1 MLCLVIIYFVD
12 ESVTINGVISD
23 RARLLQDRARV
34 INKWISNENLQNLSE
49 DSLPYKTYIEK
60 TARNLNARILILSKN
75 NEVIYETNFSG
86 IYEKL
91 DFNKIDSIKKTLK
104 PRYQRFS
111 SSENK
116 NVLYTIYPLV
126 KNGIYYGS
134 VVTISDLEAV
144 IPDLN
149 TEKVILYSIL
159 VVLIFTVI
167 LYLIFRNF
175 LKPIDDIE
183 SGVSEIT
190 RGNYSHEIK
199 ESKTSFLSI
208 IRSFNILAGRLSEI
222 EKTQSQFI
230 SNISH
235 ELKTP
240 IASMSIIAQSILES
254 VDSIDKDLLKEFVND
269 IYNENI
275 RLKNIID
282 ELLYMAVLDKRDVSL
297 NLEYRPINKLIHE
310 SIKVIKPIAEKK
322 HIDIIFKQGKNIYGE
337 VDYGKVKQ
345 VCINL
350 LSNAIKYSPT
360 GSKIKVKL
368 TENKNEFIMAVE
380 DEGYGISEEDQKYVF
395 DRLYRVDKARSRAEG
410 GTGLG
415 LYISRQIVNLHM
427 GTLELESKVN
437 VGSTFTVTIPKRY
450 RLVDKK

>member
-1 MLCLVIIYFVD
+1 M
-12 ESVTINGVISD
+12 SV
-23 RARLLQDRARV
+23 
-34 INKWISNENLQNLSE
+34 
-49 DSLPYKTYIEK
+49 
-60 TARNLNARILILSKN
+60 N
-75 NEVIYETNFSG
+75 NEVIYETNYSG

-91 DFNKIDSIKKTLK
+91 DFNKINELKTGMIPK
-104 PRYQRFS
+104 FKRFN

-116 NVLYTIYPLV
+116 SVLYTFYPILDG
-126 KNGIYYGS
+126 GIYYGS
-134 VVTISDLEAV
+134 VVTISDLEKI

-167 LYLIFRNF
+167 LYLIFKNF
-175 LKPIDDIE
+175 LKPMDDIE
-183 SGVSEIT
+183 IGVSEIT
-190 RGNYSHEIK
+190 RGNYSHKIK

-222 EKTQSQFI
+222 EEAQSQFI
-230 SNISH
+230 SNMSH

-240 IASMSIIAQSILES
+240 IASMSIISQSILDS

-269 IYNENI
+269 IYNENV
-275 RLKNIID
+275 RLKNLID

-297 NLEYRPINKLIHE
+297 DLEYRPINKLIHE
-310 SIKVIKPIAEKK
+310 STKVVRPIAEKK
-322 HIDIIFKQGKNIYGE
+322 HIDVIFKQGKNIYGE
-337 VDYGKVKQ
+337 VDYGKIKQ

-368 TENKNEFIMAVE
+368 DETKNEFIISVE

-427 GTLELESKVN
+427 GNIELDSKVN

-450 RLVDKK
+450 RLVSKK